1 MWWFLAREVLRL
13 RGTISRDIP
22 WDVMPDLFF
31 YREPEEV
38 CSWLSTVS
46 HYYMGNW
53 ACCLQVEKDEQLKIE
68 AEGQTGDQWTSVG
81 ATGEPLAD
89 STVAGGEVS
98 SGWSFGISV
107 KLLSFLQCVAVG

>member
-38 CSWLSTVS
+38 CSLLSSLS
-46 HYYMGNW
+46 HCFDGTAGVW
-53 ACCLQVEKDEQLKIE
+53 CLQVEKDEQLKIE
-68 AEGQTGDQWTSVG
+68 AEGQTGEQWTSVG

-89 STVAGGEVS
+89 SNIAGGEVS
-98 SGWSFGISV
+98 SWSFWNNIYSCPSST
-107 KLLSFLQCVAVG
+107 L